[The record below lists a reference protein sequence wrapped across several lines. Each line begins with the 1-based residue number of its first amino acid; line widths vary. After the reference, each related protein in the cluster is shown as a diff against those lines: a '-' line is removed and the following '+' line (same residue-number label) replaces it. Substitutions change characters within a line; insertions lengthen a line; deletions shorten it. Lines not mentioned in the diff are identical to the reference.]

1 MAHYIIPWH
10 LKFPRRTLLGFSV
23 NRDKLPPTSAR
34 YLSLKNGVSCQ
45 ASSATAWPGKHP
57 FLPPEL
63 SVTSSPL
70 PGVNCPPR
78 AVPQVYE
85 EPLTEGS
92 GPSASSGGGG
102 RMSIFGPS
110 GVSTVCMVPPS
121 RASLTGPAICSRP
134 SPSCSTTWSP
144 SIGSPD
150 TRPISTRPVAWSTS
164 SGSRRRTVPSGYSA
178 SQRSSLACS
187 VTVIM
192 LFLLRSPALFRL
204 FEEILGLAQLILGR
218 ALRLVRASFSLLGFI
233 AGEGSGGLFGLTL
246 CLVQCPFTLV
256 LGAALSA
263 HVLLL
268 PSSGV
273 TCKIMFTR
281 SGTGSKGWA

>member
-57 FLPPEL
+57 FLPPGL

-92 GPSASSGGGG
+92 GPSAPPRGSAPPKG
-102 RMSIFGPS
+102 FP
-110 GVSTVCMVPPS
+110 PPS
-121 RASLTGPAICSRP
+121 RF
-134 SPSCSTTWSP
+134 
-144 SIGSPD
+144 
-150 TRPISTRPVAWSTS
+150 PVLILLPLPPPVFL
-164 SGSRRRTVPSGYSA
+164 GFLE
-178 SQRSSLACS
+178 QSLA
-187 VTVIM
+187 
-192 LFLLRSPALFRL
+192 LPPLLVA
-204 FEEILGLAQLILGR
+204 
-218 ALRLVRASFSLLGFI
+218 
-233 AGEGSGGLFGLTL
+233 
-246 CLVQCPFTLV
+246 
-256 LGAALSA
+256 
-263 HVLLL
+263 
-268 PSSGV
+268 
-273 TCKIMFTR
+273 
-281 SGTGSKGWA
+281 